1 MHARRSH
8 LDPLAIGLLLACCLF
23 WGFQQVMV
31 KATLAEVPPMLQAA
45 VRFAGATGLL
55 WLWCRLRK
63 IPLFAHDASLRP
75 GLVAGLLFCGEFICI
90 YLGLQHTTATRLTLF
105 LYAAPFWVALL
116 LPLRVRS
123 ERLGGTQW
131 LGLAMAFV
139 SMGLALKDG
148 GAALTSD
155 TEWPW
160 FGDAVALAAGM
171 LWGVTTVVVRST
183 GLSTL
188 SAEKALFYQVGVSA
202 CVLPLASW
210 AMAESWPP
218 SLSSFACLSIGLQTV
233 VGAFMSYLVWM
244 WLLRNYPATRLN
256 AFVFLTPVFALLTGA
271 VWLGEPITAGL
282 LVALCGVAVGI
293 VLVNRRHKT

>member
-1 MHARRSH
+1 MHARRTH
-8 LDPLAIGLLLACCLF
+8 LDPLAMGLLLSCCLF

-45 VRFAGATGLL
+45 VRFAGATALL
-55 WLWCRLRK
+55 WLWCRLRR
-63 IPLFAHDASLRP
+63 IPLFERDASLQP
-75 GLVAGLLFCGEFICI
+75 GLLVGLLFCAEFICI

-116 LPLRVRS
+116 LPLRVPT
-123 ERLGGTQW
+123 ERLGWTQW
-131 LGLAMAFV
+131 LGLVLAFV

-148 GAALTSD
+148 SAASTGD
-155 TEWPW
+155 TNGPW
-160 FGDAVALAAGM
+160 FGDTMALLAGI
-171 LWGVTTVVVRST
+171 LWGITTVVVRST
-183 GLSTL
+183 AVSTL
-188 SAEKALFYQVGVSA
+188 SAEKALFYQVGVST

-210 AMAESWPP
+210 AMAESWPQT
-218 SLSSFACLSIGLQTV
+218 LSHFAYLSIALQTV

-271 VWLGEPITAGL
+271 VWLGEPITADL
-282 LVALCGVAVGI
+282 LLALCGVAAGI
-293 VLVNRRHKT
+293 VLVNRRPAA